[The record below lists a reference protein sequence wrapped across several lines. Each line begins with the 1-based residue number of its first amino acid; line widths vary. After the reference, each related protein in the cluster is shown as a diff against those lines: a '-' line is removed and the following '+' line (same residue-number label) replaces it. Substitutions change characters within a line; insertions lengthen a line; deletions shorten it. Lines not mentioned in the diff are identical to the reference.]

1 MSYQFRDVRYGPI
14 SPYDFGV
21 EQLHKEASAEPS
33 LSNLDSTTSE
43 DQDITSS
50 TTPPIPESLKRKN
63 PDDGFDENNVRGFL
77 IFSSWSHFK
86 K

>member
-1 MSYQFRDVRYGPI
+1 MPNQLCDVRSGPI
-14 SPYDFGV
+14 SPHDFGV
-21 EQLHKEASAEPS
+21 QLHKEASAEPS
-33 LSNLDSTTSE
+33 LSNLDGTTSE

-50 TTPPIPESLKRKN
+50 TTPPNPESLKRKN
-63 PDDGFDENNVRGFL
+63 PDDGFDENNVRGFI